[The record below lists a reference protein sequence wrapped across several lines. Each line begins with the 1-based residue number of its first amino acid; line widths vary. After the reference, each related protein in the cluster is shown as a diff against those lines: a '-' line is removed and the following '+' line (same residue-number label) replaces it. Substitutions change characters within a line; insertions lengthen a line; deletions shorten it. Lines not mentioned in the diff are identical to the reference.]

1 FKSTSIGFAL
11 GIGVTVGFVSE
22 DEYGELAFEEFS
34 KDIKED
40 GNIFVQQKVPFVEQN
55 LTGQMKEARKFF
67 LEMKRRKCE
76 MDVVTYK
83 TVMDK
88 AIEYLDRMKHD
99 ECEPN
104 VQTYNV
110 IVRYYCDEDEI
121 EKSLNVFKRMGTGEC
136 LPNLDLYNILING
149 MFGRKRFDDLVMA
162 RKLLIE
168 MIYIEEGIFEVKS
181 IAGDTQ

>member
-1 FKSTSIGFAL
+1 
-11 GIGVTVGFVSE
+11 
-22 DEYGELAFEEFS
+22 
-34 KDIKED
+34 
-40 GNIFVQQKVPFVEQN
+40 
-55 LTGQMKEARKFF
+55 QMKEARKFF
-67 LEMKRRKCE
+67 LEMKRQKCE
-76 MDVVTYK
+76 MDVVTYT

-110 IVRYYCDEDEI
+110 IVRYYCDKGEI
-121 EKSLNVFKRMGTGEC
+121 KKSLNVFKRMGTGEC
-136 LPNLDLYNILING
+136 LPNLDLYNILINR
-149 MFGRKRFDDLVMA
+149 MFGMKRFDDLVMA

-168 MIYIEEGIFEVKS
+168 MVYIKEGIFEVKS